1 MEYQPQKEVCVLKAP
16 ALKNFYCSQ
25 ASGGMGLSPEDC
37 RKRMYLAL
45 AWAPLFYARTAC
57 QTPFVY
63 EGDCSSNCAESMP
76 IREASIGSL
85 QYKRLGFLL

>member
-1 MEYQPQKEVCVLKAP
+1 MEYQPQKEVCVLKTP

-25 ASGGMGLSPEDC
+25 ASGGIALSPEDC

-45 AWAPLFYARTAC
+45 AWALLFYGRTAG

-63 EGDCSSNCAESMP
+63 EDDCSSNRAESMP
-76 IREASIGSL
+76 IREASTGSL
-85 QYKRLGFLL
+85 